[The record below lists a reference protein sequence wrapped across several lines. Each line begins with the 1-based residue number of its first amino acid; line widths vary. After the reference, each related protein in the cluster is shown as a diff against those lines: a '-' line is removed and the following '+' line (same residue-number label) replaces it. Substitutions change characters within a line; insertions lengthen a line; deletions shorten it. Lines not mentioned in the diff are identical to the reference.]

1 MTIFRPKP
9 RRGKPTKSAVDETP
23 DNRTNRVWRI
33 GRVEYTSLAEIK
45 SVLICGICGKKN
57 KNYTV
62 SILCQSVSKNFIR
75 RLQIGDNSANF
86 IPSPYNE
93 SRATSHE
100 PLSAIPSPPCFYFV
114 IRYSLF
120 DIYVPQAS
128 FNSPATNDHH
138 LLSAKAP

>member
-1 MTIFRPKP
+1 MSGTFWGLFRPAADLYASGVFI
-9 RRGKPTKSAVDETP
+9 RRPTKSAVDETP

-86 IPSPYNE
+86 IPSP
-93 SRATSHE
+93 
-100 PLSAIPSPPCFYFV
+100 LSAIFKFNHLRATFLIEFRLKHAGGMFQKSN
-114 IRYSLF
+114 IR
-120 DIYVPQAS
+120 DIV
-128 FNSPATNDHH
+128 
-138 LLSAKAP
+138 